1 MENGRKI
8 TACVRPGNNKISLLT
23 IESLFVNAGALQI
36 LVITSCNI
44 SMMSEQIMHKCL
56 GHNAQQHEHQ

>member
-1 MENGRKI
+1 MENVRKI
-8 TACVRPGNNKISLLT
+8 TDCVRPGNNKISLLA
-23 IESLFVNAGALQI
+23 IESLFVNAGTLQI

-44 SMMSEQIMHKCL
+44 SMMSEKIMHKCL